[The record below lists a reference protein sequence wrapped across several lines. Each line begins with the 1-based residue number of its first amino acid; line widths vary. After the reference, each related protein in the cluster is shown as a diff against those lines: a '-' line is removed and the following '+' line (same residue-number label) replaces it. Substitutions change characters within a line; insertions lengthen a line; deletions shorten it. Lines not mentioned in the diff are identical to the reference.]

1 MESPRTQINII
12 NKMASRG
19 YPGTKIQTE
28 RCEGSVGIGTRFM
41 ALEWL
46 WVKQEGSRNVRL
58 GVLRRGGAG
67 GAAKLLV

>member
-1 MESPRTQINII
+1 MV
-12 NKMASRG
+12 SRD

-28 RCEGSVGIGTRFM
+28 RCEGSVGIGTWFM

-58 GVLRRGGAG
+58 GVLRRGGVGSSKASSL
-67 GAAKLLV
+67 K